1 MTETLRNFGTVG
13 PFTLVLSRTPTATG
27 PGGTALAALA
37 LTLVNGSDA
46 PRPVAAF
53 GEGTMATA
61 VAAGEAIIAA
71 VAAAGGSVTLGGDP
85 VPPTPAAGTVGPHTY
100 TRVADLVPGTPLPPG
115 RGVIVKGTG
124 TVGLKLQGGGT
135 LKVVD
140 GTSGQSQ
147 QFDGLAVV
155 DADMTTAG
163 PNDSVQILY

>member
-1 MTETLRNFGTVG
+1 MTETIRRLGTVG
-13 PFTLVLSRTPTATG
+13 PFTLILSRTSAAAG
-27 PGGTALAALA
+27 PGGTALTALA
-37 LTLVNGSDA
+37 LTLVNGSDV
-46 PRPVAAF
+46 RSVAAF
-53 GEGTMATA
+53 GEGALPTA

-85 VPPTPAAGTVGPHTY
+85 APPTPAAGTVGPHTY

-115 RGVIVKGTG
+115 RGAIVKGTG

-140 GTSGQSQ
+140 GTSGQGQ

-155 DADMTTAG
+155 DADMTSAG
-163 PNDSVQILY
+163 PNDSVQVLY